1 MDLDQIQKEVFENK
15 VEKGFNT
22 TNVEKEFCL
31 LNGEVA
37 EAYDAY
43 RKNKDDLGG
52 ELADIA
58 IYLLGLSEILGFSLQ
73 EEILKKKEINKHRVY
88 KEKNGTLLKE

>member
-15 VEKGFNT
+15 VKKGFNT

-37 EAYDAY
+37 EAYEAY
-43 RKNKDDLGG
+43 RKNKDDLGS

-73 EEILKKKEINKHRVY
+73 EEIIKKKEINEHRVY
-88 KEKNGTLLKE
+88 KMENGTLLKE